1 MRPFL
6 VAATA
11 TPNRPTSQVPST
23 GLGAM
28 VVYDAR
34 LLGARP
40 AAGADHPQV
49 AA

>member
-1 MRPFL
+1 VRPL
-6 VAATA
+6 IVAATA

-34 LLGARP
+34 LLGAHP
-40 AAGADHPQV
+40 AAGADRPPV

>member
-1 MRPFL
+1 VRPL
-6 VAATA
+6 IVAATA
-11 TPNRPTSQVPST
+11 TPHRPTSQVPST

-40 AAGADHPQV
+40 ADGAERPQV